1 VYTPPAGENG
11 NVSFSYVVRNSCDVE
26 DVGTVTIDV
35 NQEPI
40 GSAYATQI
48 GRTQPFVIPI
58 ASLASD
64 AEPLTIVAIDQAPA
78 WISLIDANRAILV
91 DPAGRSGRAD
101 FVVTIADPGGLQ
113 IQVSVAVELVNLA
126 PVANIDVIRSDG
138 RPLTIQPLANDS
150 DPDGDV
156 IALQSVPET
165 VTFANGEVASIQ
177 RVGDNELHIVPG
189 KAVGAGTFSYSIVD
203 QFGLVSPE
211 TTITIV
217 VNSPPTAPQ
226 VDVVMAAGSAVT
238 QVVEATDPDNDALT
252 LTVDDDPTPLAI
264 AVDGLTLTITAP
276 AEAANTNFSLRYTVT
291 DPFGASATG
300 FLVIAVGEAATTVPT
315 TTVPPTSSTTTTTT
329 TAPPTTNQPP
339 QAPS

>member
-1 VYTPPAGENG
+1 
-11 NVSFSYVVRNSCDVE
+11 
-26 DVGTVTIDV
+26 
-35 NQEPI
+35 
-40 GSAYATQI
+40 
-48 GRTQPFVIPI
+48 
-58 ASLASD
+58 
-64 AEPLTIVAIDQAPA
+64 
-78 WISLIDANRAILV
+78 
-91 DPAGRSGRAD
+91 
-101 FVVTIADPGGLQ
+101 
-113 IQVSVAVELVNLA
+113 
-126 PVANIDVIRSDG
+126 
-138 RPLTIQPLANDS
+138 
-150 DPDGDV
+150 
-156 IALQSVPET
+156 
-165 VTFANGEVASIQ
+165 
-177 RVGDNELHIVPG
+177 
-189 KAVGAGTFSYSIVD
+189 VGAGTFSYSIVD